1 MRSSSL
7 VYAAVCIA
15 ALVSPALQQKFTS
28 IVAKEFA
35 FPEDGSGWDI
45 AGGVAVLENGM
56 FLETGTS
63 GKGSPLPTN
72 GVEMSHTIQVHS
84 ALSSPLFSSTPRGAM
99 YNINKD
105 STIVL
110 VVEVMVVHMVVI
122 MVVVIESSK
131 GPLASP
137 IKTASTGMLP

>member
-63 GKGSPLPTN
+63 GKGSPL
-72 GVEMSHTIQVHS
+72 
-84 ALSSPLFSSTPRGAM
+84 SSPLFSSTPRGAM

-105 STIVL
+105 STIML
-110 VVEVMVVHMVVI
+110 LVEVMVVHMVVI
-122 MVVVIESSK
+122 MVVVVIESSK

-137 IKTASTGMLP
+137 IKTAFTGVT

>member
-63 GKGSPLPTN
+63 GKGSPLPT
-72 GVEMSHTIQVHS
+72 MALKCHTPFYS
-84 ALSSPLFSSTPRGAM
+84 FLSSLFIHT
-99 YNINKD
+99 
-105 STIVL
+105 
-110 VVEVMVVHMVVI
+110 
-122 MVVVIESSK
+122 K
-131 GPLASP
+131 GGD
-137 IKTASTGMLP
+137 IQHQQG